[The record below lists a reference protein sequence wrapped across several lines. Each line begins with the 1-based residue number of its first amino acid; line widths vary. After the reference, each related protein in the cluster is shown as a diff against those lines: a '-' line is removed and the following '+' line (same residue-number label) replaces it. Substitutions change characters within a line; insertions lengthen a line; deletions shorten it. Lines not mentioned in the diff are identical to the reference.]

1 MRPRPVVA
9 RLARPGLALTPA
21 PATLALATL
30 TLATLALAACAPEPE
45 PAWLV
50 ASMPA
55 ERKAW
60 AAHEVAVRARARAA
74 VVQGCGE
81 CHERE
86 AAEWASSRHRLAF
99 DGRPFREALG
109 REPREVRP
117 FCRGCHAPELAAL
130 ALSPEA
136 RPWAVDAEA
145 RDELTPLTSLG
156 VTCLSCHSPHDAE
169 VAETGAPMGAGLR
182 AMAGVDA
189 VCATCHEFAFSDGRG
204 TMQRTVSEHL
214 TSGAREGCVS
224 CHMPLVDDE
233 DGWSGA
239 PPAAGHEAERPAR
252 PRRRSHTLRGGHDE
266 ALVRGALRVTT
277 RRIGPGARVEL
288 SPQGVGHALPTGD
301 LFRRLTLE
309 LAVVRADG
317 TLGTP
322 ARVSLGR
329 SFRPGREGE
338 GHTVEVAD
346 TRLEP
351 GVSRVVE
358 LASRDDGASAA
369 PLRLRVSLERV
380 SHYDALGRAVVESA
394 LVLDERTL
402 PPSSSP

>member
-1 MRPRPVVA
+1 
-9 RLARPGLALTPA
+9 
-21 PATLALATL
+21 
-30 TLATLALAACAPEPE
+30 
-45 PAWLV
+45 
-50 ASMPA
+50 
-55 ERKAW
+55 
-60 AAHEVAVRARARAA
+60 
-74 VVQGCGE
+74 
-81 CHERE
+81 
-86 AAEWASSRHRLAF
+86 
-99 DGRPFREALG
+99 
-109 REPREVRP
+109 
-117 FCRGCHAPELAAL
+117 
-130 ALSPEA
+130 
-136 RPWAVDAEA
+136 
-145 RDELTPLTSLG
+145 
-156 VTCLSCHSPHDAE
+156 
-169 VAETGAPMGAGLR
+169 MGAGLR

-351 GVSRVVE
+351 GASRVVE

-394 LVLDERTL
+394 LVLDERTF